1 MPYQIWECLVCGWQY
16 DESLGLPDEGIAPGT
31 RWADVPEDWLC
42 PDCGVGKA
50 DFEMVAVA
58 VAEAVQAAAPATAV
72 PAPATPAPAVAANAV
87 GDDSALQIWECLVCG
102 WQYDESK
109 GLPEEGFVPGTRWA
123 DIPDDWLCPDCGVG
137 KADFEMVAVA
147 AAPVPAAAQQV
158 PPQAEQHAAPA
169 APAID
174 SSLAPIVIV
183 GSGLAGYTLLKEL
196 RQAGS
201 VAPVVVITADDG
213 GFYSKPMLSAALG
226 QGKQPG
232 QLMTASA
239 AEMAAKFSAQ
249 LKIYTRVTAID
260 AQAKTVSCDD
270 GDSFHYSELVLA
282 TGARC
287 IEPPLQGSGSG
298 RVYAVNNLQDYLRFR
313 TSLTGVRKVLVVG
326 GGLIGCEYANDLTK
340 AGYQVELVE
349 AAPRLLANLLP
360 AEGSAALLSAMQ
372 AAGVQCHFD
381 TVAERIDQHGSGVVA
396 QLGNGSRVE
405 ADIVLSAV
413 GVRPDLSLAQAAGLA
428 TERGIV
434 TNRSLQTSAEHIYAL
449 GDCAE
454 VDGQLLFYIA
464 PLNDAAK
471 ALAATLCGRPAQVCY
486 GVMPV
491 VIKTPLCPISLVVPP
506 RDIDGSWVVEG
517 SGENI
522 AARYLDASGVQWG
535 FALTGTAT
543 SQRAACAAANQPL
556 MR

>member
-1 MPYQIWECLVCGWQY
+1 MAYQIWECLVCGWQY
-16 DESLGLPDEGIAPGT
+16 DESKGLPEEGIAPGT
-31 RWADVPEDWLC
+31 RWDDVPEDWLC

-58 VAEAVQAAAPATAV
+58 QAAEPVAAQTTQPVAQVAPV
-72 PAPATPAPAVAANAV
+72 AVAS
-87 GDDSALQIWECLVCG
+87 DSSSLASAYQIWECLVCG

-109 GLPEEGFVPGTRWA
+109 GLPEEGIAAGTRWD

-147 AAPVPAAAQQV
+147 EVAPPTAAAQA
-158 PPQAEQHAAPA
+158 QAEE
-169 APAID
+169 PAID
-174 SSLAPIVIV
+174 ESIDPIVII
-183 GSGLAGYTLLKEL
+183 GTGLAGYTLLKEL

-201 VAPVVVITADDG
+201 RTPVVMLTTDDG
-213 GFYSKPMLSAALG
+213 GFYSKPMLSAAMG

-232 QLMTASA
+232 QLITATAS
-239 AEMAAKFSAQ
+239 EMAEKYSAKV
-249 LKIYTRVTAID
+249 KIYTRATSID
-260 AQAKTVSCDD
+260 KAAKTVHCDD
-270 GDSFHYSELVLA
+270 GDSFNYSDLVFA

-313 TSLTGVRKVLVVG
+313 TSLAGVRKVLVIG

-360 AEGSAALLSAMQ
+360 EQASAALLTAMQ
-372 AAGVQCHFD
+372 AAGINCHFD
-381 TVAERIDQHGSGVVA
+381 TVADSIEQHGSGVSA
-396 QLGNGSRVE
+396 QLTNGTAVE
-405 ADIVLSAV
+405 ADIVLSAI
-413 GVRPDLSLAQAAGLA
+413 GVRPDLSLAQAADIDCA
-428 TERGIV
+428 RGIV
-434 TNRSLQTSAEHIYAL
+434 TDRALQTSAANVYAL

-464 PLNDAAK
+464 PLNDSAK
-471 ALAATLCGRPAQVCY
+471 ALAATLSGQPSQVCY

-506 RDIDGSWVVEG
+506 RDIEGEWVIEG
-517 SGENI
+517 EGENI
-522 AARYLDASGVQWG
+522 AARFIDADGTQWG

-543 SQRAACAAANQPL
+543 SQRANSVAANQPL
-556 MR
+556 M

>member
-16 DESLGLPDEGIAPGT
+16 DESKGLPEEGIAPGT
-31 RWADVPEDWLC
+31 RWDDVPEDWLC

-58 VAEAVQAAAPATAV
+58 QAAEPVAAQVAEPVVQAAAVAVTADTAV
-72 PAPATPAPAVAANAV
+72 
-87 GDDSALQIWECLVCG
+87 SAYQIWECLVCG

-109 GLPEEGFVPGTRWA
+109 GLPEEGIAAGTRWD

-147 AAPVPAAAQQV
+147 EVAPPTAATQA
-158 PPQAEQHAAPA
+158 QAEES
-169 APAID
+169 AID
-174 SSLAPIVIV
+174 ESIAPIVII
-183 GSGLAGYTLLKEL
+183 GTGLAGYTLLKEL

-201 VAPVVVITADDG
+201 RTPVVMLTTDDG
-213 GFYSKPMLSAALG
+213 GFYSKPLLSAAMG

-232 QLMTASA
+232 QLITATAS
-239 AEMAAKFSAQ
+239 EMAEKYSAKV
-249 LKIYTRVTAID
+249 KIYTRVTAID
-260 AQAKTVSCDD
+260 KSTQTVSCDD
-270 GDSFHYSELVLA
+270 GDSFNYSDLVFA

-287 IEPPLQGSGSG
+287 IEPPLEGSGSG

-313 TSLTGVRKVLVVG
+313 TSLAGVRKVLVIG

-360 AEGSAALLSAMQ
+360 EQASAALLTAMQ
-372 AAGVQCHFD
+372 AAGINCHFD
-381 TVAERIDQHGSGVVA
+381 TVVDSIDQQGSGVSA
-396 QLGNGSRVE
+396 ELTNGTAIE
-405 ADIVLSAV
+405 ADIVLSAI
-413 GVRPDLSLAQAAGLA
+413 GVRPDLSLAQAAGVNCA
-428 TERGIV
+428 RGIV
-434 TNRSLQTSAEHIYAL
+434 TDRALQTSAANIYAL

-464 PLNDAAK
+464 PLNDSAK
-471 ALAATLCGRPAQVCY
+471 ALASTLSGQPSQVCY

-506 RDIDGSWVVEG
+506 RDIEGEWVVEG
-517 SGENI
+517 GDENI
-522 AARYLDASGVQWG
+522 AARYIDADGTQWG

-543 SQRAACAAANQPL
+543 SQRAEYVANNQPI
-556 MR
+556 MRA

>member
-16 DESLGLPDEGIAPGT
+16 DEYKGLPEEGIAPGT
-31 RWADVPEDWLC
+31 RWDDVPEDWLC

-58 VAEAVQAAAPATAV
+58 QAAEPVAAQVAEPVVQAAAVAVTAD
-72 PAPATPAPAVAANAV
+72 TAA
-87 GDDSALQIWECLVCG
+87 SAYQIWECLVCG

-109 GLPEEGFVPGTRWA
+109 GLPEEGIAAGTRWD

-147 AAPVPAAAQQV
+147 EVAPPTAATQA
-158 PPQAEQHAAPA
+158 QAEEL
-169 APAID
+169 AID
-174 SSLAPIVIV
+174 ESIAPIVII
-183 GSGLAGYTLLKEL
+183 GTGLAGYTLLKEL

-201 VAPVVVITADDG
+201 RTPVVMLTTDDG
-213 GFYSKPMLSAALG
+213 GFYSKPMLSAAMG

-232 QLMTASA
+232 QLITATAS
-239 AEMAAKFSAQ
+239 EMAEKYSAKV
-249 LKIYTRVTAID
+249 KIYTRVTAID
-260 AQAKTVSCDD
+260 KATQTVSCDD
-270 GDSFHYSELVLA
+270 GDSFNFSDLVFA

-313 TSLTGVRKVLVVG
+313 TSLAGVRKVLVIG

-360 AEGSAALLSAMQ
+360 EQASAALLTAMQ
-372 AAGVQCHFD
+372 AAGINCHFD
-381 TVAERIDQHGSGVVA
+381 TVADSIDQHGSGVSA
-396 QLGNGSRVE
+396 QLTNGTAIE
-405 ADIVLSAV
+405 ADIVLSAI
-413 GVRPDLSLAQAAGLA
+413 GVRPDLSLAQAAGVNCA
-428 TERGIV
+428 RGIV
-434 TNRSLQTSAEHIYAL
+434 TDRALQTSAANIYAL

-464 PLNDAAK
+464 PLNDSAK
-471 ALAATLCGRPAQVCY
+471 ALAATLSGQPSQVCY

-506 RDIDGSWVVEG
+506 RDIEGEWVIEG
-517 SGENI
+517 GGENI
-522 AARYLDASGVQWG
+522 AARYIDADGTQWG

-543 SQRAACAAANQPL
+543 SQRAGYVANNQPI
-556 MR
+556 MRV